1 MRRAVG
7 VDRGDLEV
15 AARFEELVDLLVAHL
30 DGVAPAPHEANTI
43 AALYLSAVAKNP
55 DPSLKLTSLKGV
67 TRTLDDWS
75 TMFHLTLVILPAR
88 PEASAW
94 LPVARR
100 IFRTFGDADCRTAY
114 CVPGPPEVARRILA
128 DAADEAL
135 VFVDSDRTLI
145 ESLGLERLPAFVHL
159 RQDTTLVAAA
169 EGWDPREWQHVA
181 REVGKAMAWTV
192 PEVTG
197 AGDPPATP
205 GWPA

>member
-1 MRRAVG
+1 M
-7 VDRGDLEV
+7 
-15 AARFEELVDLLVAHL
+15 
-30 DGVAPAPHEANTI
+30 
-43 AALYLSAVAKNP
+43 AKNP

-100 IFRTFGDADCRTAY
+100 IFRTFRDADCRTAY
-114 CVPGPPEVARRILA
+114 CVPGPPEVARRVLA

-135 VFVDSDRTLI
+135 VFVDPDRTLI

-159 RQDTTLVAAA
+159 RQDTTLVSAAQ
-169 EGWDPREWQHVA
+169 GWSPTEWQRVA
-181 REVGKAMAWTV
+181 DEIAKHEHWTSPIV
-192 PEVTG
+192 SG
-197 AGDPPATP
+197 RGDPAPTP
-205 GWPA
+205 GWPAVG

>member
-1 MRRAVG
+1 
-7 VDRGDLEV
+7 
-15 AARFEELVDLLVAHL
+15 
-30 DGVAPAPHEANTI
+30 
-43 AALYLSAVAKNP
+43 VAKNP

-75 TMFHLTLVILPAR
+75 TMFHLTLVILPGR

-94 LPVARR
+94 VPVARR
-100 IFRTFGDADCRTAY
+100 IFRTFRDADCRTAY
-114 CVPGPPEVARRILA
+114 CVTGPAEVARRVLA

-135 VFVDSDRTLI
+135 VFVDPDGALVQ
-145 ESLGLERLPAFVHL
+145 SLDLERLPAFVHL

-169 EGWDPREWQHVA
+169 EGWDPREWQQVA

-197 AGDPPATP
+197 PGDPAPTS